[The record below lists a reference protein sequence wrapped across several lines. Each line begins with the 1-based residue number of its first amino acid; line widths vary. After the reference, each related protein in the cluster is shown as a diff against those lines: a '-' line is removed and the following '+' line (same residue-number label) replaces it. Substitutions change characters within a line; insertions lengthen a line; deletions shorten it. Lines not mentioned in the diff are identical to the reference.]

1 MVGPSNITMKVLGV
15 DNNKLEFHKYSV
27 SKSHSIYVKLITRKF
42 RMSCNFRLQ
51 DIYATLIIYC
61 IKKCGGKMIMN
72 EKAKVINLI
81 GWINI
86 VGGIIGSFM
95 IGSIYPETIVS
106 NYSSYV
112 DKEYNWALVVA
123 GIIISIVSGVLLFGF
138 AEIIN
143 LLQEKVN
150 QSKQIEK
157 LLITI
162 NNNVVNDDVNK
173 DNAAE
178 NELPSL

>member
-1 MVGPSNITMKVLGV
+1 
-15 DNNKLEFHKYSV
+15 
-27 SKSHSIYVKLITRKF
+27 
-42 RMSCNFRLQ
+42 
-51 DIYATLIIYC
+51 
-61 IKKCGGKMIMN
+61 MN